1 MECKS
6 NVYDCK
12 KQIKLLKNYT
22 FAVFFCIFILCD
34 LIYVNKKVILTV
46 LVTICKQNDCFA
58 FILCF

>member
-22 FAVFFCIFILCD
+22 FAVFFAFLF
-34 LIYVNKKVILTV
+34 
-46 LVTICKQNDCFA
+46 LVT
-58 FILCF
+58 